1 MLKRGTRFCLMGMF
15 LLILSAAA
23 AAGTLELTDTSGS
36 YNLAPYTWLYEDAEG
51 PLSADDII
59 KRGVLREFTINRTET
74 INRGY
79 SDSSWWFGFS
89 LKNSS
94 AVHSR
99 WYLELS
105 FPTMDYFE
113 LYRVTSGRATL
124 VAREGDTFPFFHRPI
139 QFNNFVIPL
148 SIPQGTKSDFLIRI
162 KSTSEIIVPLTV
174 WSQDSFTVHSNE
186 QSSALWFYYG
196 IMAVMVLYNLFLFIT
211 IRDASYLYYV
221 FYVFCTTLSN
231 MSFNGIAYQV
241 LWPDSPWFNSIS
253 IVLMGNLAL
262 IGFLQFTRKFLST
275 REFAPSYDRVILA
288 FIMLIVPFIAAIP
301 FVPLSFSIISLNTLV
316 LLTTMLAV
324 AACII
329 SIKKGYR
336 PALFYIVA
344 MFSVFLGICLISLR
358 NFGMLP
364 DIFITRYGFQVG
376 TTVEVVLLS
385 FALGYRFN
393 LMRAENQK
401 LQLLS
406 KEIEIART
414 IYRSILPAGIPEVR
428 GMRIEAL
435 ALPMDLIGGD
445 FYEMYSGREGTLGLF
460 LADVSGHG
468 VPASMGAA
476 MLKVAFAG
484 NLHLSESPA
493 ELMKGIERTMT
504 GRMGDQFFT
513 ATYTFIDTEKKI
525 LRHAN
530 AGHFSTLYLGK
541 NAADITALRP
551 SGRAIGPFLNESFE
565 MDELS
570 IGTGDRV
577 VFYTDGVI
585 ECRNDGGDVFGEA
598 RLSAML
604 LDLRG
609 RRPADV
615 KDEVLAALYRWI
627 APDTR
632 LDDDCTLIIVDIT
645 G

>member
-1 MLKRGTRFCLMGMF
+1 MLKRGTRLCLIGVF

-23 AAGTLELTDTSGS
+23 AAGTLELTDASGR
-36 YNLAPYTWLYEDAEG
+36 YNLAPYTWLYEDADG
-51 PLSADDII
+51 SLCADDII
-59 KRGVLREFTINRTET
+59 KRGALREFTINGAET

-113 LYRVTSGRATL
+113 LYRVSSGRAML
-124 VAREGDTFPFFHRPI
+124 VAREGDSFPFFHRPI
-139 QFNNFVIPL
+139 LFNNFVIPFSL
-148 SIPQGTKSDFLIRI
+148 PQGTGSDFLIRI
-162 KSTSEIIVPLTV
+162 KTTSEIIVPLTV

-221 FYVFCTTLSN
+221 LYVFCATVSN

-253 IVLMGNLAL
+253 IVLMGNMAL
-262 IGFLQFTRKFLST
+262 IGFLQFTRKFLAT
-275 REFAPSYDRVILA
+275 RKFAPAYDRVILA
-288 FIMLIVPFIAAIP
+288 FIILIVPFIAAIP
-301 FVPLSFSIISLNTLV
+301 FVPLSFSIIALNTLV
-316 LLTTMLAV
+316 LLTTVLAV

-406 KEIEIART
+406 KEIEIARA
-414 IYRSILPAGIPEVR
+414 IYRSILPAGIPAVR

-484 NLHLSESPA
+484 NLHLAESPA

-513 ATYTFIDTEKKI
+513 ATYTFIDTGKKI

-541 NAADITALRP
+541 NAAEITALRP

-585 ECRNDGGDVFGEA
+585 ECRDPDGNVFGEKRFA
-598 RLSAML
+598 GML
-604 LDLRG
+604 IDLRD

-627 APDTR
+627 APETR